1 MALPVHQ
8 RFSFEDYLAL
18 EETSTVKHEFSD
30 GHVWAMAGGTPE
42 HGALAANVIALLA
55 SQLRDRPCRIFTSD
69 VRIRVKATGLATY
82 PDVSVVCGKQ
92 KTDPDDPKGS
102 TLINPSL
109 IVEVL
114 SPSTEDYDRGEKL
127 AHYKQIPSLDEIV
140 LVAHEERRLEIWR
153 REGDHWTLHVGRGE
167 ETASVASLGCELPLA
182 DVYRNPLPGS
192 D

>member
-1 MALPVHQ
+1 VHQ
-8 RFSFEDYLAL
+8 RFTFEDYLVL
-18 EETSTVKHEFSD
+18 EETSTVKHEFS
-30 GHVWAMAGGTPE
+30 GGQVWAMAGGTPE

-92 KTDPDDPKGS
+92 QTDPDDPKGT
-102 TLINPSL
+102 TLVNPSL

-114 SPSTEDYDRGEKL
+114 SPSTEDYDRGETL

-140 LVAHEERRLEIWR
+140 LVAHEEQRLEIWR
-153 REGDHWTLHVGRGE
+153 REGDHWTLHVSRGE
-167 ETASVASLGCELPLA
+167 ETASVASLGCELSLTE
-182 DVYRNPLPGS
+182 VYRNPLPGS